1 LLDQTI
7 KYARLAMAEDWR
19 LRVQFEQDGDARE
32 LAKRLQA
39 PDLEHDLETSFHD
52 RVVVSRDGPIV
63 FCYANG
69 QPQAEAAQ
77 RAIENL
83 KVRCG
88 WRMEIAL
95 ERWHPIAERW
105 ELPDAELPDT
115 PGGLSQEHAEL
126 IQSEREE
133 SREQGFPMFEVR
145 VKCESHRDAEQL
157 AQRLGE
163 EGIPT
168 AHRWH
173 FVVAGANDE
182 DSANSLAS
190 RIRDQAPP
198 GTTVTVEGSMQ
209 EIVQDAPYA
218 TPYNN
223 PFAVLGG
230 LGV

>member
-1 LLDQTI
+1 
-7 KYARLAMAEDWR
+7 MSEDWR
-19 LRVQFEQDGDARE
+19 LSVQFAHDADARA
-32 LAKRLQA
+32 LARRLRA
-39 PDLEHDLETSFHD
+39 PDVEHDLETFFHD

-63 FCYANG
+63 FCYANS
-69 QPQAEAAQ
+69 QLQAEAAQ

-83 KVRCG
+83 KEESG
-88 WRMEIAL
+88 GTMEIAL

-105 ELPDAELPDT
+105 EPPEAELPGT
-115 PGGLSQEHAEL
+115 PAGLSREHAEL

-133 SREQGFPMFEVR
+133 PRDQGFPMFEVR
-145 VKCESHRDAEQL
+145 VKCESHRVAEQL
-157 AQRLGE
+157 AKRLGA

-168 AHRWH
+168 VHRWH

-182 DSANSLAS
+182 DSANSLAG

-198 GTTVTVEGSMQ
+198 GTTVSVEGSVQ
-209 EIVQDAPYA
+209 EVAQDAPYV

-230 LGV
+230 LGA